1 MRGGSEVPDVQVW
14 LWEAVRVAWMSA
26 MAWLA
31 VARCWREVSEW
42 VCVSGSSGSGLWLS
56 L

>member
-1 MRGGSEVPDVQVW
+1 
-14 LWEAVRVAWMSA
+14 MSA

-31 VARCWREVSEW
+31 VARCWREVSEM
-42 VCVSGSSGSGLWLS
+42 VCVSGSLGSGLWLS